1 MSTNTNTI
9 KLTCGYEDTDFTRVV
24 TISDVDSTAAA
35 VETVRAKVQA
45 VNTSLAGGTDGGLS
59 DFFRSD
65 DYDASEGVGA
75 LKEITQAVINEQT
88 VTDLI

>member
-1 MSTNTNTI
+1 MSTTTNTI
-9 KLTCGYEDTDFTRVV
+9 KLTCGYEETDFTRVI
-24 TISDVDSTAAA
+24 TISDVDSINATD
-35 VETVRAKVQA
+35 ETVRAKVKA

-59 DFFRSD
+59 TFFRSD
-65 DYDASEGVGA
+65 DYDASQGVGA